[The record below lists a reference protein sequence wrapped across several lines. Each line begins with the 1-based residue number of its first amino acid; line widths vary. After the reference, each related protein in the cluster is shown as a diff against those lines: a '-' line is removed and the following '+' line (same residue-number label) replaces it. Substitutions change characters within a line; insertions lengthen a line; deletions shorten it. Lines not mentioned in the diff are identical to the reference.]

1 MDPERYGTV
10 RVWLAERDLAL
21 QRELRSLARRRGNP
35 SRGQVSWTRPA
46 PHSRLS
52 PQPLPPSPQ
61 MCASGCCPRRRNLRC
76 PSHRPRGVSSRFWR
90 VVPKGSPPVFVDK
103 PAMAGAAIPVA
114 TTCRPPL
121 PILMWRE
128 DPQFA
133 SRFGGTNKYT
143 NRIFLQVS
151 VLTIAMATNQALQTC
166 LQT

>member
-1 MDPERYGTV
+1 MGPDRYGTV

-61 MCASGCCPRRRNLRC
+61 MCASGCCPRRRNLRR
-76 PSHRPRGVSSRFWR
+76 PSRRPRSVSSRWR
-90 VVPKGSPPVFVDK
+90 VVPKGSPVLVNGRHGGHSDP
-103 PAMAGAAIPVA
+103 GTT

-121 PILMWRE
+121 SILMWRE

-133 SRFGGTNKYT
+133 SRFGGTKTYT
-143 NRIFLQVS
+143 NRIFIRCCSQ
-151 VLTIAMATNQALQTC
+151 IAGFT
-166 LQT
+166 

>member
-1 MDPERYGTV
+1 MGPDRYGTV

-61 MCASGCCPRRRNLRC
+61 MCASGCCPRRRNLRR
-76 PSHRPRGVSSRFWR
+76 PSRRQPRGVSSRWR
-90 VVPKGSPPVFVDK
+90 VVPPGVQSSSTD
-103 PAMAGAAIPVA
+103 AMAGAAIPVG

-121 PILMWRE
+121 SILMWRE

-133 SRFGGTNKYT
+133 SRFGGTKTYT
-143 NRIFLQVS
+143 NRIFIRCCSQ
-151 VLTIAMATNQALQTC
+151 IAGFT
-166 LQT
+166 

>member
-1 MDPERYGTV
+1 MGPDRYGTV

-61 MCASGCCPRRRNLRC
+61 MCASGCCPRRRNLRR
-76 PSHRPRGVSSRFWR
+76 PSRRQPRGVSSRWR
-90 VVPKGSPPVFVDK
+90 VVPPGVQSSSTD
-103 PAMAGAAIPVA
+103 AMAGAAIPVA